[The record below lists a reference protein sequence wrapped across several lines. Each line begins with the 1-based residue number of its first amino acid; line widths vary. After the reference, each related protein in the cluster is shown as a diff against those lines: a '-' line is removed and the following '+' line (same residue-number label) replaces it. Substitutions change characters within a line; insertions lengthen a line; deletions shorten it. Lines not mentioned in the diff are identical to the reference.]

1 MNDQPV
7 RGLSVTLFWK
17 SGASGPRIDPV
28 VLECILRHRGRSLA
42 ASMDVL
48 ANEVAVEDMA
58 ALIDQEGVET
68 LRARTRGSKCRE

>member
-1 MNDQPV
+1 
-7 RGLSVTLFWK
+7 
-17 SGASGPRIDPV
+17 
-28 VLECILRHRGRSLA
+28 
-42 ASMDVL
+42 MDVL